1 MLGFGLSFINPR
13 SMFRVRSAVPFFLAL
28 ILLSFALRDDDPAR
42 RITERFVRYQAA
54 FPQEKVFLHLD
65 RPYYSAG
72 ETIWYKAYLLDA
84 STHEAD
90 SVSGVLYVELIDAS
104 ARTVLQTRQLRAEA
118 GYAAGDF
125 ALPDSLPAGPY
136 QLRAYTNWMRN
147 FPEEFFF
154 THDFRVFDARPVE
167 TALPAPGPVDLQF
180 FPEGGQLTAGFDCRV
195 AFKAIG
201 PDGRGVDVT
210 GTILANDRDTLT
222 AFRSTNLGMGQFTIP
237 VQAGQ
242 TYTAV
247 LFNPDGTER
256 RIPLPGVPAAGF
268 GLAVH
273 AFAKESIRVFVH
285 NAAPQ
290 AASPRE
296 LVLLVQQR
304 GVVCF
309 VAKGNTGGRS
319 FSVNVPRSKFP
330 NDGIAHLT
338 LFDDAGNP
346 LAERLVFIRQ
356 KQELR
361 VQVQPDKP
369 RYKPREAVTLALTVT
384 DREGKPATGNFSLAA
399 TDAGQVV
406 AEPQAQTLVSYLLLS
421 SDLHGAVEQPGRYF
435 DPANSEAGVHLDLL
449 MMTQGWRRFVW
460 KEVLADSLPQP
471 HSRFLFEQSLS
482 VTGTVRRPNG
492 KPFEKKVGLTLLST
506 PKNALP
512 TFATGEADAEGR
524 FGFYDLDFSDSTTV
538 LVQAIAGKG
547 NRDGVIRFDPFLQP
561 RVSGV
566 RVPFNPLPLSPQA
579 LAEYQRR
586 SQEWLAIERQLK
598 LSNATLLKGVTV
610 KAKKVD
616 PFESRRIYGQP
627 STSIK
632 LDQSN
637 SAGAMSILDVIRGRV
652 AGVSVGGSFPNY
664 SVSIRGISSL
674 SGSSQ
679 PLFLLDGMPTDLQGI
694 LSISVADVEQIDVLK
709 GAEAAIFGMNGGNG
723 AIAVLTKRGN
733 PNYDYNQQKAPGV
746 ERVKLPGFAP
756 LREFYAPH
764 YDQPKPEHTRPDF
777 RPTLHWAP
785 LLSTDAE
792 GKAIVR
798 FFASDAAT
806 IVRVDVQ
813 GAIATGKVGAGE
825 ATFRVEP

>member
-1 MLGFGLSFINPR
+1 MRYIVFILAV
-13 SMFRVRSAVPFFLAL
+13 SLLTFSA
-28 ILLSFALRDDDPAR
+28 RNDDPAR

-54 FPQEKVFLHLD
+54 FLPEKVFLHLD

-104 ARTVLQTRQLRAEA
+104 ARTVLKRSQLRAEDGHA
-118 GYAAGDF
+118 VGQF

-136 QLRAYTNWMRN
+136 QLRAYTNWMQN
-147 FPEEFFF
+147 FPEEFLF
-154 THDFRVFDARPVE
+154 THHFRVFDARPVG
-167 TALPAPGPVDLQF
+167 TALPATGPVDLQF

-195 AFKAIG
+195 AFKAVG
-201 PDGRGVDVT
+201 PDGRGVDVA

-237 VQAGQ
+237 VEAGQ

-247 LFNPDGTER
+247 LFNADGTER
-256 RIPLPGVPAAGF
+256 RVPLPSAPAAGF

-290 AASPRE
+290 TATPRE

-330 NDGIAHLT
+330 DDGIAHLT
-338 LFDDAGNP
+338 LFDAAGNP

-361 VQVQPDKP
+361 IQVQPDKP

-384 DREGKPATGNFSLAA
+384 DAEGKPATGNFSLAA

-421 SDLHGAVEQPGRYF
+421 SDLQGAVEQPRRYF
-435 DPANSEAGVHLDLL
+435 DPANSEAALHLDLL

-460 KEVLADSLPQP
+460 KEVLADSLPKP
-471 HSRFLFEQSLS
+471 HSRFLFEQNLS

-492 KPFEKKVGLTLLST
+492 KPFEKKVGLTFLVT
-506 PKNALP
+506 PKNASP
-512 TFATGEADAEGR
+512 SFATGEADTEGR

-547 NRDGVIRFDPFLQP
+547 NRDGVIRFEPFLQP
-561 RVSGV
+561 RVSGM
-566 RVPFNPLPLSPQA
+566 RVPFNPLPLSSQA
-579 LAEYQRR
+579 LAEYQKR
-586 SQEWLAIERQLK
+586 SQEWLAIERQMK

-610 KAKKVD
+610 KAKKPD
-616 PFESRRIYGQP
+616 PFGSRRIYGQP
-627 STSIK
+627 TTSIK

-637 SAGAMSILDVIRGRV
+637 STGALSILDVIRGRV
-652 AGVSVGGSFPNY
+652 AGVSVSGSFPNY
-664 SVSIRGISSL
+664 SVTIRGISSL
-674 SGSSQ
+674 SGSST

-694 LSISVADVEQIDVLK
+694 LSIPVTDVERIDVLK
-709 GAEAAIFGMNGGNG
+709 GPEAAIFGSQGGNG

-733 PNYDYNQQKAPGV
+733 PSYDYNQQKAPGV
-746 ERVKLPGFAP
+746 EQIKLPGFAP
-756 LREFYAPH
+756 VREFYAPR
-764 YDQPKPEHTRPDF
+764 YDQPKPESTRPDF

-785 LLSTDAE
+785 ALSTDVN
-792 GKAIVR
+792 GKASIR

-806 IVRVDVQ
+806 TVRVNVQ
-813 GAIATGKVGAGE
+813 GAVPAGKAGAGE